1 MSVLVSILMVIVLAV
16 GSVFGFYNGMVSSR
30 ENVDSK
36 WSQVD
41 NQLQRRSDLIPNL
54 VNTVKGYASHEKEVF
69 QSVSDARAKMAGA
82 KSVGDKLSANTELSG
97 ALSRLL
103 AVAENYPQ
111 LKADQNFRQLQV
123 AVMDV
128 EEHLQGERKT
138 VSQLPAR
145 TTMTQCRITIQ
156 RLNRCPTHYL
166 PGRWDLRSGIT
177 LKWKRLPR
185 QFRKCSSDYVHIP
198 ERIGILS
205 YSQFL
210 NMAICSRGNGGQYFV
225 ADSAETNGFL
235 RYLRTG

>member
-111 LKADQNFRQLQV
+111 LKADQNFRQLQDELSGTENRIAV
-123 AVMDV
+123 ARKDYNDAVQNYNTKIKS
-128 EEHLQGERKT
+128 LPYSLFAGALGFTERG
-138 VSQLPAR
+138 L
-145 TTMTQCRITIQ
+145 
-156 RLNRCPTHYL
+156 L
-166 PGRWDLRSGIT
+166 
-177 LKWKRLPR
+177 
-185 QFRKCSSDYVHIP
+185 
-198 ERIGILS
+198 
-205 YSQFL
+205 
-210 NMAICSRGNGGQYFV
+210 
-225 ADSAETNGFL
+225 
-235 RYLRTG
+235 

>member
-111 LKADQNFRQLQV
+111 LKADQNFRQLQDELSGTENRIAV
-123 AVMDV
+123 A
-128 EEHLQGERKT
+128 RKDYNDA
-138 VSQLPAR
+138 V
-145 TTMTQCRITIQ
+145 
-156 RLNRCPTHYL
+156 
-166 PGRWDLRSGIT
+166 IT

>member
-1 MSVLVSILMVIVLAV
+1 MSALVSVLMVIVLAV

-82 KSVGDKLSANTELSG
+82 KSVGDKLAANTELNS

-111 LKADQNFRQLQV
+111 LKADQNFRQLQDELSGTENRIAV
-123 AVMDV
+123 A
-128 EEHLQGERKT
+128 RK
-138 VSQLPAR
+138 
-145 TTMTQCRITIQ
+145 
-156 RLNRCPTHYL
+156 
-166 PGRWDLRSGIT
+166 
-177 LKWKRLPR
+177 
-185 QFRKCSSDYVHIP
+185 DYNDAVQ
-198 ERIGILS
+198 S
-205 YSQFL
+205 
-210 NMAICSRGNGGQYFV
+210 
-225 ADSAETNGFL
+225 
-235 RYLRTG
+235 